1 MISISEKAR
10 AEQSTIKSVSH
21 FYKQYQLGKALKNAG
36 AYKQEGIPVAALIH
50 YLITLVYTGKSMY
63 QDMRSANPLAQG
75 YKKDVIYRFLNK
87 AFINWQAFYPM
98 KYLLVVRLMLQRGYQ
113 W

>member
-1 MISISEKAR
+1 
-10 AEQSTIKSVSH
+10 
-21 FYKQYQLGKALKNAG
+21 
-36 AYKQEGIPVAALIH
+36 
-50 YLITLVYTGKSMY
+50 MY